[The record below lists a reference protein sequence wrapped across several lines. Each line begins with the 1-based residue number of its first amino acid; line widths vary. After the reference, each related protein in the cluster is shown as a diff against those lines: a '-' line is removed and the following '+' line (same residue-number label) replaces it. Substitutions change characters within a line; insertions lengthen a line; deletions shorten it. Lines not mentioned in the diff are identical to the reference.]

1 MKKAL
6 PIVILIVIVALLV
19 GGWMFLKKG
28 KGGVSLPIPG
38 EIKKEAG
45 QEGESFTGK
54 LKDAVARGLPMKC
67 TYTQDSTTGTSYIKG
82 SKVYAEIT
90 AQGKEGYIIM
100 VDKCMWTWNK
110 GESQGI
116 KMCFEENVW
125 EGEEGAGSAP
135 TEAEYN
141 CAPAL
146 VSDSQFSPPANVKFV
161 DVEEMIGGAGE

>member
-6 PIVILIVIVALLV
+6 PIVILIIIVALIAV
-19 GGWMFLKKG
+19 GWLFLGKG
-28 KGGVSLPIPG
+28 KGGVSVPVPG
-38 EIKKEAG
+38 EIKKETG

-82 SKVYAEIT
+82 SKVYAEI
-90 AQGKEGYIIM
+90 AGQGKEGYIIM

-135 TEAEYN
+135 TEAEYK
-141 CAPAL
+141 CTPTI
-146 VSDSQFSPPANVKFV
+146 VSDSQFNPPANVKFMTM
-161 DVEEMIGGAGE
+161 EEMMKGAGE